1 MERADSEF
9 FALIGEGAGILKGL
23 DENSPDFFDGLNRL
37 REIIAMIGEKPA
49 PASLQ
54 FPLDSPDESTNW
66 LAAYL
71 DGGINEL
78 PDVLIPFE
86 AVVVASLAGGIMSL
100 ASNEI
105 MRRAETYGTIVNSG
119 DAQIAVT
126 DEVVSHAV
134 KHGIDQDVLADAAS
148 KADALLKE
156 GLNENPAYVAA
167 YAEYERITK
176 ERREKMR
183 ELADK
188 WHSVHAIA
196 EQTAIQSERDAYSRE
211 SGDRQTEAWLV
222 VNAATNAFKEGR
234 VKRHAALFEENGKKI
249 IAAVLAAS
257 PVTQEESDK
266 WAAEQIID
274 DKAKSKL
281 KKLGYKPDDVIR
293 DMAEYYRLSGG
304 KASAIR
310 LSTDGSRRANAVGI
324 EQRKGEKI
332 INLGSSFNKTVLF
345 HELAHHLENDPIAK
359 AASNGFLL
367 KRRESQTVYRLRD
380 LTGHNGYG
388 PREVA
393 YKDGFIDPYVGKV
406 YSDGITEVFSVGVQY
421 LANPKDAAIFAA
433 KDPHHYEL
441 ITGYLSMPLTPA
453 MRAKLDMHKGAVD
466 ELVEQRQTE
475 EDQYGEALD
484 LLAGK
489 VNFAADDWYSTLDPA
504 SELYGVL
511 HRYILSRNRGKDAAK
526 YVGSSGEYRVFS
538 GTFRNRST
546 KRNAKG
552 FLVINLNIGGRGR
565 NAIPDNEAVPGDIKH
580 AKAMIAISEHD
591 STSLSSVWFNYF
603 MDSSLTNKKQK
614 LIEMV
619 GAENLK

>member
-1 MERADSEF
+1 MGRSDSEF

-23 DENSPDFFDGLNRL
+23 DENSPGFFDDLNRM
-37 REIIAMIGEKPA
+37 REIIAMIGENPA

-54 FPLDSPDESTNW
+54 FSLDSKEASAKS

-78 PDVLIPFE
+78 PDALIPFE
-86 AVVVASLAGGIMSL
+86 AVGVADLAEEIT
-100 ASNEI
+100 SNEI
-105 MRRAETYGTIVNSG
+105 MKLSATYRTIVNSG

-126 DEVVSHAV
+126 DEIVSHAV
-134 KHGIDQDVLADAAS
+134 KHGIDQDALADAAS

-156 GLNENPAYVAA
+156 GLKENSVYVAA

-188 WHSVHAIA
+188 WQAAHTIA
-196 EQTAIQSERDAYSRE
+196 ERSVIQSERDAYSRE
-211 SGDRQTEAWLV
+211 SGDRQTEAWLA
-222 VNAATNAFKEGR
+222 VNAATNAFNEGR
-234 VKRHAALFEENGKKI
+234 VKRHAALFEENGKRI

-257 PVTQEESDK
+257 PVTQEEADK

-274 DKAKSKL
+274 DKAKAKL
-281 KKLGYKPDDVIR
+281 KKLGYKPDEVIR
-293 DMAEYYRLSGG
+293 DMAEYYRMSGG

-310 LSTDGSRRANAVGI
+310 LSTDGGSRANAVGI

-332 INLGSSFNKTVLF
+332 INLGSRFNKTVLF

-388 PREVA
+388 HREVA
-393 YKDGFIDPYVGKV
+393 YKDGFMDPYVGKV
-406 YSDGITEVFSVGVQY
+406 YSDGITEVFSMGVQY

-466 ELVEQRQTE
+466 ELVEQRQNE
-475 EDQYGEALD
+475 EYQYGKALEF
-484 LLAGK
+484 LAGK
-489 VNFAADDWYSTLDPA
+489 VNLAADDWYSTLDPA

-511 HRYILSRNRGKDAAK
+511 HSYILSRNRGKDAAK
-526 YVGSSGEYRVFS
+526 YVGSSGKYRVFS
-538 GTFRNRST
+538 GTFRNRNT
-546 KRNAKG
+546 KRNARG
-552 FLVINLNIGGRGR
+552 FLVINLDIGDRGR
-565 NAIPDNEAVPGDIKH
+565 RAIPDHEVVPGDIKY
-580 AKAMIAISEHD
+580 AKAMIAIAERD
-591 STSLSSVWFNYF
+591 SASLSNVWFNYF
-603 MDSSLTNKKQK
+603 MDSSWANKKQK
-614 LIEMV
+614 LIETV
-619 GAENLK
+619 GAENFK